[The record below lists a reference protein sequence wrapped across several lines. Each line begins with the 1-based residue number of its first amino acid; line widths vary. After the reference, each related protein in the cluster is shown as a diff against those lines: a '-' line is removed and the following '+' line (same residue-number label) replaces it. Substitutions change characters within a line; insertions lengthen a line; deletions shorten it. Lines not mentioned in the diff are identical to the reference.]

1 VSLASAATLGAASAD
16 AFSLDLWSSA
26 SSGKEAVRMLA
37 VSQATV
43 AGLTFATLSAKDE
56 EARNVSLLLAASH
69 GVTAALA
76 QLDKGKRGL
85 SPTEANILS
94 GVSGLQCALCLVSAL
109 RSSGGERK
117 TSAPPPPPPP
127 PPATVK
133 GKGRGAKGK

>member
-1 VSLASAATLGAASAD
+1 
-16 AFSLDLWSSA
+16 
-26 SSGKEAVRMLA
+26 MLA

-109 RSSGGERK
+109 RGGAARK
-117 TSAPPPPPPP
+117 TFAPPPPPPP

-133 GKGRGAKGK
+133 GKARGAKGK